1 VSAIN
6 GRDIQSTTDSA
17 KTISNPNHHGLI
29 KSRDKS
35 RRQTTMNN
43 EHSDG
48 SPDYTRS
55 NHHKLIMG
63 ESNKIKASGHHE

>member
-1 VSAIN
+1 
-6 GRDIQSTTDSA
+6 
-17 KTISNPNHHGLI
+17 
-29 KSRDKS
+29 
-35 RRQTTMNN
+35 MNN